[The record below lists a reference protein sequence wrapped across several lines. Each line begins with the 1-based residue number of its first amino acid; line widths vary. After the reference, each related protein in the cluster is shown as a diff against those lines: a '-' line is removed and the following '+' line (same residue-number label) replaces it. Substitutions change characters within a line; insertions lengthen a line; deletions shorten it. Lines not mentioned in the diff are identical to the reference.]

1 MAVTVLQ
8 LTIEKNP
15 KCHHHHHHH
24 HHQQQH
30 HSYYYYY
37 YYYYYYCNV
46 YSRSK
51 AQ

>member
-8 LTIEKNP
+8 LSIEKNP
-15 KCHHHHHHH
+15 KCHHHHHHD
-24 HHQQQH
+24 QQQH
-30 HSYYYYY
+30 HSYYYYH
-37 YYYYYYCNV
+37 YYYCNV

>member
-24 HHQQQH
+24 QQQQH
-30 HSYYYYY
+30 HSYYYY

>member
-24 HHQQQH
+24 QQQH
-30 HSYYYYY
+30 SYYYY

-46 YSRSK
+46 YSRST

>member
-15 KCHHHHHHH
+15 KCHHHHH
-24 HHQQQH
+24 QQQH
-30 HSYYYYY
+30 HSYY

>member
-24 HHQQQH
+24 QQQH
-30 HSYYYYY
+30 HSYY

>member
-15 KCHHHHHHH
+15 KCHHHHHQ
-24 HHQQQH
+24 HQQQH

-37 YYYYYYCNV
+37 YYYHCNV

>member
-15 KCHHHHHHH
+15 KCHHHHHHD
-24 HHQQQH
+24 QQQH

-37 YYYYYYCNV
+37 YHYCNV

>member
-24 HHQQQH
+24 QQQH
-30 HSYYYYY
+30 HSYYY

>member
-24 HHQQQH
+24 QQQH
-30 HSYYYYY
+30 HSY

>member
-15 KCHHHHHHH
+15 KCHHHHH

>member
-15 KCHHHHHHH
+15 KCHHHHHHD
-24 HHQQQH
+24 QQQH
-30 HSYYYYY
+30 HSYYYYH
-37 YYYYYYCNV
+37 YYYCNV